1 MTSARH
7 TPAHSNLPL
16 PGGDRRLSEAV
27 ESAWPTAMR
36 ALLLLSGS
44 VHPGDATLARLDDQE
59 LHMLRVA
66 LGALH
71 TIEPTSAA

>member
-1 MTSARH
+1 MTPVQQ
-7 TPAHSNLPL
+7 TPAHHTP
-16 PGGDRRLSEAV
+16 PPHGGDIRAGDTHEA
-27 ESAWPTAMR
+27 AWPTAMR

-66 LGALH
+66 LAALNS
-71 TIEPTSAA
+71 IEPTSAA